1 MLAAVRRRRLLLLPL
16 LLRFF
21 SAAAAASTI
30 TDPKVV
36 SYLISSCGL
45 TPAAAARAAATSPW
59 LPLASPDFASNAD
72 AVLALLRRYG
82 FTEADISATVRA
94 FSRILASDPA
104 RTLQPKL
111 DYLRSVGITAP
122 LLPRVVFLNPVILHR
137 SIESHLA
144 PLIASLGEPQGYL
157 LRTLPV
163 LRDIHGLTPSE
174 LSKLVASQP
183 GVILLGPD
191 RAGEIVQ
198 AVKDAGVEPGS
209 PMFVYIFA
217 AFSKLKAPTLENKFA
232 IYRGLGF
239 GKDDIAVM
247 LRRLPNAAGI
257 SEERL
262 KRTVGFLTAKAGLRR
277 EDIVAYPNL
286 LSRSLDSHARRC
298 AVARRAEEGREA
310 GGAAPR
316 APCACGQPRT
326 FHEGVR
332 GAVRGGGPRCLAGCQ
347 WRDPLRG
354 LRAWRVGEEE
364 ATAAGEDQKWS
375 MAMLGRAAEHENMH
389 VSSPRRPRSGLPHG
403 AGIGTWT
410 DGLIVLIDS
419 VDQRILCLV
428 SLYAVCICYRQLN
441 GFLNFRLLVFH
452 ILLRQKE

>member
-16 LLRFF
+16 PLRFF
-21 SAAAAASTI
+21 SAAAAAASTT

-72 AVLALLRRYG
+72 AVVALLRRYG
-82 FTEADISATVRA
+82 FTDADISATVRA

-122 LLPRVVFLNPVILHR
+122 LLPRVVSLSPVILHR

-144 PLIASLGEPQGYL
+144 PLIASLREVLGSDSRIVTALRQMPFAMRCSPKATF

-163 LRDIHGLTPSE
+163 LRDVHGLTPSE

-183 GVILLGPD
+183 GVILLGPG

-232 IYRGLGF
+232 IYRSLGF

-262 KRTVGFLTAKAGLRR
+262 KRTVGFLTGKAGLRR

-298 AVARRAEEGREA
+298 AVLAVLRREGKPEGQHRVPHVLVASLARFMKAYVRRYEGEV
-310 GGAAPR
+310 PD
-316 APCACGQPRT
+316 
-326 FHEGVR
+326 V
-332 GAVRGGGPRCLAGCQ
+332 
-347 WRDPLRG
+347 
-354 LRAWRVGEEE
+354 LRAINGEIPFEGFGL
-364 ATAAGEDQKWS
+364 GELEKKKPQRQEKI
-375 MAMLGRAAEHENMH
+375 
-389 VSSPRRPRSGLPHG
+389 RR
-403 AGIGTWT
+403 
-410 DGLIVLIDS
+410 
-419 VDQRILCLV
+419 
-428 SLYAVCICYRQLN
+428 
-441 GFLNFRLLVFH
+441 
-452 ILLRQKE
+452 

>member
-1 MLAAVRRRRLLLLPL
+1 MATGLLELLRRRSSPHRCPFSSSLDGGEELCILYDHLQHSEDHAEIKSLPSHPHSHLKMVYITGFYGQKDQLELALYILRNSDRLKSMKINPKPIIDEYLRERTSVNMCSVRRDFHQRL
-16 LLRFF
+16 
-21 SAAAAASTI
+21 
-30 TDPKVV
+30 
-36 SYLISSCGL
+36 
-45 TPAAAARAAATSPW
+45 RAI
-59 LPLASPDFASNAD
+59 SNAD

-82 FTEADISATVRA
+82 FTDADISATVRA

-122 LLPRVVFLNPVILHR
+122 LLPRVVSLSPVILHR

-144 PLIASLGEPQGYL
+144 PLIASLREVLGSDSRIVTALRQMPFAMRCSPKATF

-163 LRDIHGLTPSE
+163 LRDVHGLTPSE

-183 GVILLGPD
+183 GVILLGPG

-232 IYRGLGF
+232 IYRSLGF

-298 AVARRAEEGREA
+298 AVLAVLRREGKPEGQHRVPHALVASLARFMKAYVRRYEGEV
-310 GGAAPR
+310 PD
-316 APCACGQPRT
+316 
-326 FHEGVR
+326 V
-332 GAVRGGGPRCLAGCQ
+332 
-347 WRDPLRG
+347 
-354 LRAWRVGEEE
+354 LRAINGEIPFEGFGL
-364 ATAAGEDQKWS
+364 GELEKKKPQRQEKI
-375 MAMLGRAAEHENMH
+375 
-389 VSSPRRPRSGLPHG
+389 RR
-403 AGIGTWT
+403 
-410 DGLIVLIDS
+410 
-419 VDQRILCLV
+419 
-428 SLYAVCICYRQLN
+428 
-441 GFLNFRLLVFH
+441 
-452 ILLRQKE
+452 